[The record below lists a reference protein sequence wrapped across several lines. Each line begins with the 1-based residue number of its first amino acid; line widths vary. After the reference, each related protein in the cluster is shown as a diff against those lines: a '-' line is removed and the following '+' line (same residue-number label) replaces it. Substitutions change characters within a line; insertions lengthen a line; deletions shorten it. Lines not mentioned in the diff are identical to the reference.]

1 SAGASRPV
9 YTVPAD
15 AASPEQAAAAVEQ
28 ACRFLGGIDVLINSA
43 GCSMHAPCSFESVS
57 TEEYKRIMDTNV
69 DGVFYTTRSVLKIMK
84 EQQSGYI
91 INILSTA
98 SHAAAAR
105 GGPYSASK
113 HAALALTETLAAECR
128 GSGIRITS
136 ISPGPVATT
145 IWSHKTTPPSEEEMA
160 RMLKPGDIA
169 RIAGFLLD
177 NPEYVHIRDIEV
189 TPAGF

>member
-1 SAGASRPV
+1 M
-9 YTVPAD
+9 
-15 AASPEQAAAAVEQ
+15 EQ
-28 ACRFLGGIDVLINSA
+28 ACRLLGGIDVLINSA
-43 GCSMHAPCSFESVS
+43 GCSMHAPCSFENVS

-69 DGVFYTTRSVLKIMK
+69 DGLFYMTRSVLKAMK
-84 EQQSGYI
+84 ERQSGYI

-113 HAALALTETLAAECR
+113 YAALALTETLAAECR

-177 NPEYVHIRDIEV
+177 NPDYVIIRDIEV